1 MLPCIGKHATACSLL
16 FFSQRRYFPI
26 DRIVGLQYLL
36 QWNMTPYFHKVM
48 QYIFALKTYDVFGA
62 EKKWFSSFSN

>member
-1 MLPCIGKHATACSLL
+1 MYRKTRHGLLHFIFLPKKIS
-16 FFSQRRYFPI
+16 I

-36 QWNMTPYFHKVM
+36 QWNMTPLNKVM